1 MAKAISLNQ
10 LAKQYGY
17 DESTV
22 RGWRDRGMP
31 CGEGVTDEVT
41 RGWIVQ
47 NILRPL
53 RETDIKEQI
62 EQERL
67 KKLTAERHLVDLEL
81 SLKTGTVLSSEYV
94 ETVLTSY
101 LHEIK
106 TSIRAIPSKVYLEL
120 FALDNA
126 KDLRA
131 RLKEEID
138 KTLYQLGE
146 MEFEL
151 PSDEEILDE
160 DKTGEIDNS
169 VEQSTT
175 DDSTPEDSEDQ

>member
-131 RLKEEID
+131 LI
-138 KTLYQLGE
+138 
-146 MEFEL
+146 L
-151 PSDEEILDE
+151 PS
-160 DKTGEIDNS
+160 NS
-169 VEQSTT
+169 GHAAK
-175 DDSTPEDSEDQ
+175 

>member
-101 LHEIK
+101 LNEIK

-160 DKTGEIDNS
+160 DKPGEIDNS